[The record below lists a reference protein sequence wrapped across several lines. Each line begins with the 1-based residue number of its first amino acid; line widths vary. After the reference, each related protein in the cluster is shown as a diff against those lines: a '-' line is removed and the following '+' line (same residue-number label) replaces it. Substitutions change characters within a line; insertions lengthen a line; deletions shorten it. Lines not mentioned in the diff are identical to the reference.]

1 MRRVLAGLVI
11 GALLTFV
18 FSAFAVASAAPSRGV
33 VVLLDTSGS
42 MAQGRIAVARQA
54 IATYVG
60 SLPADVQVGLVA
72 FSTQPSLVMAPTA
85 DRGALIGALNQLQA
99 KGDTSLFDAVPV
111 GLSALQGISERRMV
125 IVSDGEDT
133 VSRSTVDAAVSAVA
147 AAGVPTDVI
156 GFQYSDDALRRI
168 AAAAGGRLLTASDAG
183 ALAAAF
189 AALAVPSSAPAPSP
203 SVVATPEP
211 APVPVAV
218 PAPTP
223 GQNWQAGVLIVGTF
237 LVVFFV
243 VMMLL
248 TPRRSAAGRKLERHL
263 EHYGAQEPVAAQEES
278 QAAQAALV
286 WTRRVMS
293 DVSAARLSDRLDL
306 AGMKTNAAEW
316 TLLRICACAGLAA
329 LLTLVTTW
337 WIGIPVGALSGWL
350 VTALVVKARISKR
363 RAAFA
368 DQLPDVLQ
376 LVASS
381 LRSGF
386 SLAQSIDAVVRDDNQ
401 PAAGEFSRALAAT
414 RIGAELEDALDRV
427 ALRMRSADL
436 TWVVMA
442 IRIQRQVG
450 GNLAEVLMN
459 TVTTMRDRSQ
469 TRRHVRALSA
479 EGRLSAYV
487 LVGLPI
493 GLAGFL
499 FWMRPEYMRPL
510 YTTLIG
516 IVMLAFAAVMVVLGS
531 LWMRKLVR
539 VEV

>member
-1 MRRVLAGLVI
+1 MKRVLAGFLV

-18 FSAFAVASAAPSRGV
+18 FTAFASAAPSRGV

-42 MAQGRIAVARQA
+42 MAPDRIVVARQA
-54 IATYVG
+54 IATYVSG
-60 SLPADVQVGLVA
+60 LPADVQVGLVT
-72 FSTQPSLVMAPTA
+72 FSSQPSLVLAPTA
-85 DRGALIGALNQLQA
+85 DRGAVGAALDRLQA

-133 VSRSTVDAAVSAVA
+133 VSKSTVDAAVSAVA

-156 GFQYSDDALRRI
+156 GFQYSDDALGRI
-168 AAAAGGRLLTASDAG
+168 AAAAGGRLLTASDAS

-189 AALAVPSSAPAPSP
+189 AALVVPSSVPPEPTA
-203 SVVATPEP
+203 VATPEP
-211 APVPVAV
+211 APAPVAV

-223 GQNWQAGVLIVGTF
+223 GLNWQTMTLIAGTF
-237 LVVFFV
+237 LVVFVV
-243 VMMLL
+243 VMTML
-248 TPRRSAAGRKLERHL
+248 TPRRSATGRKLERHL
-263 EHYGAQEPVAAQEES
+263 EHYGAQEAAAAPEEN
-278 QAAQAALV
+278 QAAQTAVV
-286 WTRRVMS
+286 WTRRIMS

-306 AGMKTNAAEW
+306 AGMKASPAEW
-316 TLLRICACAGLAA
+316 TLLRICTAAGLAA
-329 LLTLVTTW
+329 LLTVVTTG
-337 WIGIPVGALSGWL
+337 WIGVPVGALLGWL
-350 VTALVVKARISKR
+350 ATALVMKMRTSKR

-376 LVASS
+376 LIASS

-386 SLAQSIDAVVRDDNQ
+386 SLAQSIDAVVRDDTQ
-401 PAAGEFSRALAAT
+401 PTAGEFSRALAAT
-414 RIGAELEDALDRV
+414 RIGAELEDALDLV

-436 TWVVMA
+436 SWVVMA
-442 IRIQRQVG
+442 VRIQRQVG
-450 GNLAEVLMN
+450 GNLAEVLMT

-493 GLAGFL
+493 GLAAFL
-499 FWMRPEYMRPL
+499 FWIRPEYMRPL

>member
-1 MRRVLAGLVI
+1 MTRVVAGFLV
-11 GALLTFV
+11 GVLLTFA
-18 FSAFAVASAAPSRGV
+18 FSAFASAAPTRGV

-42 MAQGRIAVARQA
+42 MAPDRIVVARQA
-54 IATYVG
+54 ISTYVS
-60 SLPADVQVGLVA
+60 SLPDDVQVGLVA
-72 FSTQPSLVMAPTA
+72 FSSRPSLVLAPTA
-85 DRGALIGALNQLQA
+85 DRAAFSGALDSLQA

-133 VSRSTVDAAVSAVA
+133 VSRSTVDAAVAEVA
-147 AAGVPTDVI
+147 SAGVPTDVI
-156 GFQYSDDALRRI
+156 GFQYSDEALRRI
-168 AAAAGGRLLTASDAG
+168 SAAAGGRLLTASDAP

-189 AALAVPSSAPAPSP
+189 AALAVPASVAATP
-203 SVVATPEP
+203 SVAAPLPAV
-211 APVPVAV
+211 APVPAPGLNWAAV
-218 PAPTP
+218 
-223 GQNWQAGVLIVGTF
+223 VLIAGTF

-243 VMMLL
+243 VIMLL
-248 TPRRSAAGRKLERHL
+248 MPRRSTAGRKLEQHL
-263 EHYGAQEPVAAQEES
+263 EHYGAQEPVAQEES
-278 QAAQAALV
+278 QAAQTAV
-286 WTRRVMS
+286 DWTRRVMS
-293 DVSAARLSDRLDL
+293 EDGAARLADRLDL
-306 AGMKTNAAEW
+306 AGMKASPAEW
-316 TLLRICACAGLAA
+316 TLLRLCAGAGLAA
-329 LLTLVTTW
+329 LLTLPTTW
-337 WIGIPVGALSGWL
+337 WIGVPLGALLGWL
-350 VTALVVKARISKR
+350 LAALVVRARASKR

-386 SLAQSIDAVVRDDNQ
+386 SLAQSIDAVVRDDTQ
-401 PAAGEFSRALAAT
+401 PTAGEFSRALAAT

-427 ALRMRSADL
+427 AARMHSADL
-436 TWVVMA
+436 AWVVMA
-442 IRIQRQVG
+442 VRIQRQVG

-459 TVTTMRDRSQ
+459 TVSTMRDRSQ

-487 LVGLPI
+487 LVGLPVF
-493 GLAGFL
+493 LAGFL
-499 FWMRPEYMRPL
+499 FLFRAEYMRPL

-516 IVMLAFAAVMVVLGS
+516 IVMLSCAAVLVVLGS

>member
-1 MRRVLAGLVI
+1 MTRAVAGLLAGV
-11 GALLTFV
+11 LLTLV
-18 FSAFAVASAAPSRGV
+18 SGAFAVAAPSRGV
-33 VVLLDTSGS
+33 VVLLDSSGS
-42 MAQGRIAVARQA
+42 MAPDRIVVARQA
-54 IATYVG
+54 ISTYVS

-72 FSTQPSLVMAPTA
+72 FSSQPSLVLAPTA
-85 DRGALIGALNQLQA
+85 DRAAFSAALGGVQA

-111 GLSALQGISERRMV
+111 GLSALAGISERRMV

-133 VSRSTVDAAVSAVA
+133 VSRSTVDSAVSAVA
-147 AAGVPTDVI
+147 ASGVPTDVI
-156 GFQYSDDALRRI
+156 GFQYSDDALSRI
-168 AAAAGGRLLTASDAG
+168 AGAAGGRLLTASDAA

-189 AALAVPSSAPAPSP
+189 AALAVPSSVVTAAPS
-203 SVVATPEP
+203 VAAPLP
-211 APVPVAV
+211 AVVPVSA
-218 PAPTP
+218 P
-223 GQNWQAGVLIVGTF
+223 GQNWAAGVLIAGTF

-243 VMMLL
+243 VLMVL
-248 TPRRSAAGRKLERHL
+248 TPRRSAVGRRLERHL
-263 EHYGAQEPVAAQEES
+263 EHYGAQEPVVQEES
-278 QAAQAALV
+278 QAAQTAVV

-293 DVSAARLSDRLDL
+293 EGGAAKLADRLDL
-306 AGMKTNAAEW
+306 AGMKASPAEW
-316 TLLRICACAGLAA
+316 TLLRFCAGAGLAA
-329 LLTLVTTW
+329 LLTVLTTW
-337 WIGIPVGALSGWL
+337 WIGVPLGALLGWL
-350 VTALVVKARISKR
+350 AGALVVRSRASKR

-386 SLAQSIDAVVRDDNQ
+386 SLAQSIDAVVRDDTQ
-401 PAAGEFSRALAAT
+401 PTAGEFSRALAAT

-427 ALRMRSADL
+427 ATRMRSADL
-436 TWVVMA
+436 AWVVMA

-459 TVTTMRDRSQ
+459 TVATMRDRAQ

-493 GLAGFL
+493 FLAGFL
-499 FWMRPEYMRPL
+499 FWFRAEYMRPL

-516 IVMLAFAAVMVVLGS
+516 VVMLSCAAVLVVLGS

>member
-1 MRRVLAGLVI
+1 MRRVLAGLVV

-18 FSAFAVASAAPSRGV
+18 FSAFAHAAPSRGV
-33 VVLLDTSGS
+33 VVLIDTSGS
-42 MAQGRIAVARQA
+42 MAPDRIVVARQA

-72 FSTQPSLVMAPTA
+72 FSTQPSLVLAPTA
-85 DRGALIGALNQLQA
+85 DRGALTGALDRLQA

-133 VSRSTVDAAVSAVA
+133 VSKSTVDAAVSAVA

-156 GFQYSDDALRRI
+156 GFQYSDESLRRI
-168 AAAAGGRLLTASDAG
+168 ASAAGGQLLTASDAP

-189 AALAVPSSAPAPSP
+189 AALTVPSTTVAPPSAPPVTVEAPAP
-203 SVVATPEP
+203 VAV
-211 APVPVAV
+211 APPVA
-218 PAPTP
+218 TP
-223 GQNWQAGVLIVGTF
+223 GQNWQAGVLIAGTF
-237 LVVFFV
+237 LVLFFGV
-243 VMMLL
+243 VLL
-248 TPRRSAAGRKLERHL
+248 FAPRRAASGRKLAQHL
-263 EHYGAQEPVAAQEES
+263 DHYGPQREPVVQEES
-278 QAAQAALV
+278 QAAQTAVV
-286 WTRRVMS
+286 WTARVMT
-293 DVSAARLSDRLDL
+293 AGGTARTADRLDL
-306 AGMKTNAAEW
+306 AGMKATPAEW
-316 TLLRICACAGLAA
+316 TLLRICVSIALAA
-329 LLTLVTTW
+329 VLSLATTW
-337 WIGIPVGALSGWL
+337 WLGIPLGALCGWL
-350 VTALVVKARISKR
+350 LTALYMSMRASKR

-386 SLAQSIDAVVRDDNQ
+386 SLAQAVDAVVRDDTQ
-401 PAAGEFSRALAAT
+401 PTAGEFSRALAAT
-414 RIGAELEDALDRV
+414 RIGAELEDALERV
-427 ALRMRSADL
+427 AFRMRSADL
-436 TWVVMA
+436 AWVVMA
-442 IRIQRQVG
+442 VRIQRQVG

-459 TVTTMRDRSQ
+459 TVVTMRERAQ

-487 LVGLPI
+487 LIGLPVGL
-493 GLAGFL
+493 AVFL
-499 FWMRPEYMRPL
+499 FWFRTEYMRPL
-510 YTTLIG
+510 YTTVMGL
-516 IVMLAFAAVMVVLGS
+516 VMLVGAFVFLVLGS

>member
-1 MRRVLAGLVI
+1 MTRLLSGFLAGL
-11 GALLTFV
+11 LLTLV
-18 FSAFAVASAAPSRGV
+18 FSASAFAAPTRGV

-42 MAQGRIAVARQA
+42 MAPDRIVVARQA
-54 IATYVG
+54 IATYVAQ
-60 SLPADVQVGLVA
+60 LPADVQVGLVA
-72 FSTQPSLVMAPTA
+72 FSSQPSLVLAPTA
-85 DRGALIGALNQLQA
+85 DRSAFSGALDRLQA

-111 GLSALQGISERRMV
+111 GLSALQGIDERRMV

-133 VSRSTVDAAVSAVA
+133 VSRSTVDSAVSAVA
-147 AAGVPTDVI
+147 SAGVPTDVI
-156 GFQYSDDALRRI
+156 GFQYSDEALRRI
-168 AAAAGGRLLTASDAG
+168 AAAAGGRLLTASDAA

-189 AALAVPSSAPAPSP
+189 AALAVPSQAPPSA
-203 SVVATPEP
+203 VATPEP
-211 APVPVAV
+211 TPLPVVV
-218 PAPTP
+218 PAPSP
-223 GQNWQAGVLIVGTF
+223 GRNWAVGMLIAGTF
-237 LVVFFV
+237 LVVFLV
-243 VMMLL
+243 VIMLL
-248 TPRRSAAGRKLERHL
+248 APRRSAAGRRLERHL
-263 EHYGAQEPVAAQEES
+263 EHYGAQEPVGQEES
-278 QAAQAALV
+278 QAAQTAVV

-293 DVSAARLSDRLDL
+293 EDGAARLADRLDL
-306 AGMKTNAAEW
+306 AGMKAGPAEW
-316 TLLRICACAGLAA
+316 TVLRFCAGAGLAA
-329 LLTLVTTW
+329 LFTVLTTW
-337 WIGIPVGALSGWL
+337 WIGVPLGALLSWL
-350 VTALVVKARISKR
+350 LSALVVRARTSKR

-386 SLAQSIDAVVRDDNQ
+386 SLAQSIDAVVRDDTQ
-401 PAAGEFSRALAAT
+401 PTAGEFSRALAAT

-427 ALRMRSADL
+427 ASRMHSADL
-436 TWVVMA
+436 AWVVMA

-459 TVTTMRDRSQ
+459 TVATMRDRSQ
-469 TRRHVRALSA
+469 THRHVRALSA

-493 GLAGFL
+493 FLAGFL
-499 FWMRPEYMRPL
+499 FWFRAEYMRPL

-516 IVMLAFAAVMVVLGS
+516 VVMLSCAAVLVVLGS

>member
-1 MRRVLAGLVI
+1 MRRVLAGLLI
-11 GALLTFV
+11 GAVLTFV
-18 FSAFAVASAAPSRGV
+18 FSAFAVAAPSRGV
-33 VVLLDTSGS
+33 VVLVDTSGS
-42 MAQGRIAVARQA
+42 MAPDRIVVARQA

-72 FSTQPSLVMAPTA
+72 FSSQPSLVLAPTA
-85 DRGALIGALNQLQA
+85 DRGAVAGALDRLQA

-133 VSRSTVDAAVSAVA
+133 VSKSTVDAAVSAVA

-168 AAAAGGRLLTASDAG
+168 AGAAGGRLLTASDTP

-189 AALAVPSSAPAPSP
+189 AALAVPSPVPSP
-203 SVVATPEP
+203 TAAEPVATPD
-211 APVPVAV
+211 PVPVAI

-223 GQNWQAGVLIVGTF
+223 GQNWQTGALIIGTF
-237 LVVFFV
+237 LVVFV
-243 VMMLL
+243 LVILVL
-248 TPRRSAAGRKLERHL
+248 APRRSAAGRKLERHL
-263 EHYGAQEPVAAQEES
+263 EHYGAQEPVAQEES
-278 QAAQAALV
+278 QAAQVAVV

-293 DVSAARLSDRLDL
+293 DVSAARLADRLDL
-306 AGMKTNAAEW
+306 AGVKASPAEW
-316 TLLRICACAGLAA
+316 TLLRVCASAGLAA
-329 LLTLVTTW
+329 LLTLLTTW
-337 WIGIPVGALSGWL
+337 WIGVPLGVVAGWL
-350 VTALVVKARISKR
+350 VTALALKVRTSKR

-376 LVASS
+376 LIASS

-386 SLAQSIDAVVRDDNQ
+386 SLAQSIDAVVRDDTQ

-427 ALRMRSADL
+427 ALRMRCPDL
-436 TWVVMA
+436 AWVVMA
-442 IRIQRQVG
+442 VRIQRQVG

-459 TVTTMRDRSQ
+459 TVATMRDRSQ

-493 GLAGFL
+493 VLAAFL
-499 FWMRPEYMRPL
+499 FWTRPEYMRPL
-510 YTTLIG
+510 YTTLVG
-516 IVMLAFAAVMVVLGS
+516 IVMLAGAAVLVVIGS

>member
-1 MRRVLAGLVI
+1 MRRVLAGFLI
-11 GALLTFV
+11 GAVLTFV
-18 FSAFAVASAAPSRGV
+18 FSAFAVAAPSRGV

-42 MAQGRIAVARQA
+42 MAPDRIVVARQA
-54 IATYVG
+54 IATYVS

-72 FSTQPSLVMAPTA
+72 FSSQPSLVLAPTT
-85 DRGALIGALNQLQA
+85 DRNAVAGALNQLQA

-111 GLSALQGISERRMV
+111 GLSALQGITERRMV

-133 VSRSTVDAAVSAVA
+133 VSKSTVDAAVTAVA

-156 GFQYSDDALRRI
+156 GFQYSDQALSRI

-189 AALAVPSSAPAPSP
+189 AALTVPSTVPPPPTA
-203 SVVATPEP
+203 VATPEP
-211 APVPVAV
+211 APAPAPIAV

-223 GQNWQAGVLIVGTF
+223 GQNWLAGALIVGTF
-237 LVVFFV
+237 LVVFFFV
-243 VMMLL
+243 VMLL
-248 TPRRSAAGRKLERHL
+248 TPRRSTTGRKLERHL
-263 EHYGAQEPVAAQEES
+263 EHYGAQEPVAQEES
-278 QAAQAALV
+278 QAAQTAVV

-293 DVSAARLSDRLDL
+293 DVTAERLADRLDL
-306 AGMKTNAAEW
+306 AGIKASAAEW
-316 TLLRICACAGLAA
+316 TLLRICASVGLAA
-329 LLTLVTTW
+329 LFTLVTTW
-337 WIGIPVGALSGWL
+337 WIGIPLGVLGGWL
-350 VTALVVKARISKR
+350 LTALAVRVRTSKR

-376 LVASS
+376 LIASS

-386 SLAQSIDAVVRDDNQ
+386 SLAQSIDAVVREDTQ
-401 PAAGEFSRALAAT
+401 PTAGEFSRALAAT

-436 TWVVMA
+436 SWVVMA
-442 IRIQRQVG
+442 VRIQRQVG

-459 TVTTMRDRSQ
+459 TVATMRDRSQ

-493 GLAGFL
+493 FLAGFL
-499 FWMRPEYMRPL
+499 FWFRAEYMRLL
-510 YTTLIG
+510 YTTLVG
-516 IVMLAFAAVMVVLGS
+516 IVMLACAAVLVVLGS

>member
-1 MRRVLAGLVI
+1 MIRAVAGLLAGV
-11 GALLTFV
+11 LLTFV
-18 FSAFAVASAAPSRGV
+18 FGSFAAAAPTRGV

-42 MAQGRIAVARQA
+42 MAPDRIVVARQA
-54 IATYVG
+54 ISTYVS

-72 FSTQPSLVMAPTA
+72 FSSQPSLVLAPTA
-85 DRGALIGALNQLQA
+85 DRAAFSAALGGVRA

-133 VSRSTVDAAVSAVA
+133 VSRSTVDDAVGAVTG
-147 AAGVPTDVI
+147 AGVPTDVI

-168 AAAAGGRLLTASDAG
+168 AGAAGGRLLTASDAA

-189 AALAVPSSAPAPSP
+189 AALAVPTTAAVAPS
-203 SVVATPEP
+203 VATP
-211 APVPVAV
+211 APLPTVVPVAS
-218 PAPTP
+218 P
-223 GQNWQAGVLIVGTF
+223 GQNWMAGALIVGTF

-243 VMMLL
+243 VLVVL
-248 TPRRSAAGRKLERHL
+248 TPRRSATGRRLERHL
-263 EHYGAQEPVAAQEES
+263 EHYGAQEPVAQEES
-278 QAAQAALV
+278 QAAQTAVV

-293 DVSAARLSDRLDL
+293 EDGAAKLADRLDL
-306 AGMKTNAAEW
+306 AGMKASPAEW
-316 TLLRICACAGLAA
+316 TLLRFCAGAGLAA
-329 LLTLVTTW
+329 LLTVLTTW
-337 WIGIPVGALSGWL
+337 WIGVPVGALLGWL
-350 VTALVVKARISKR
+350 VGALVVRSRASKR

-386 SLAQSIDAVVRDDNQ
+386 SLAQSIDAVVRDDTQ
-401 PAAGEFSRALAAT
+401 PTAGEFSRALAAT

-427 ALRMRSADL
+427 ATRMHNADL

-459 TVTTMRDRSQ
+459 TVATMRDRSQ

-493 GLAGFL
+493 FLAGFL
-499 FWMRPEYMRPL
+499 FWFRAEYMRPL

-516 IVMLAFAAVMVVLGS
+516 VVMLSCAAVLVGLGS

>member
-1 MRRVLAGLVI
+1 MRRVLAGLLI
-11 GALLTFV
+11 GAALTFV

-42 MAQGRIAVARQA
+42 MAPDRIVVARQA

-72 FSTQPSLVMAPTA
+72 FSSQASLVLAPTA
-85 DRGALIGALNQLQA
+85 DRGALTGALDRLQA

-111 GLSALQGISERRMV
+111 GLSALQGFSERRMV

-147 AAGVPTDVI
+147 SAGVPTDVI
-156 GFQYSDDALRRI
+156 GFQYSDEALRRI
-168 AAAAGGRLLTASDAG
+168 ASAAGGRLLTASDAA

-189 AALAVPSSAPAPSP
+189 AALAVPSSVAPAPAP
-203 SVVATPEP
+203 VSVAAP
-211 APVPVAV
+211 APVVVAPPVV
-218 PAPTP
+218 TP
-223 GQNWQAGVLIVGTF
+223 GQNWLAGVLIAGTF
-237 LVVFFV
+237 LVVFLIVFMV
-243 VMMLL
+243 L
-248 TPRRSAAGRKLERHL
+248 TPRRSVAGRRL
-263 EHYGAQEPVAAQEES
+263 EHHLDQYTKQEPVVQEES
-278 QAAQAALV
+278 QAAQTAVV
-286 WTRRVMS
+286 WTARVMS
-293 DVSAARLSDRLDL
+293 ADGTARTADRLDL
-306 AGMKTNAAEW
+306 AGMKASAAEW
-316 TLLRICACAGLAA
+316 TLLRVCGSAVLAA
-329 LLTLVTTW
+329 VLSLVTTW
-337 WIGIPVGALSGWL
+337 WIGIPLGALCGWL
-350 VTALVVKARISKR
+350 LTALYVRMRISKR

-386 SLAQSIDAVVRDDNQ
+386 SLAQSIDAVVRDDTQ
-401 PAAGEFSRALAAT
+401 PTAGEFSRALAAT
-414 RIGAELEDALDRV
+414 RIGAELEDALERV
-427 ALRMRSADL
+427 AFRMNSADL
-436 TWVVMA
+436 AWVVMA
-442 IRIQRQVG
+442 VRIQRQVG

-459 TVTTMRDRSQ
+459 TVATMRERAQ

-487 LVGLPI
+487 LVGLPVA
-493 GLAGFL
+493 LALFL
-499 FWMRPEYMRPL
+499 FLFRPEYMRPL
-510 YTTLIG
+510 YTTLMG
-516 IVMLAFAAVMVVLGS
+516 LVMLGGAFVLLVLGS

>member
-1 MRRVLAGLVI
+1 MIRAGVLVGL
-11 GALLTFV
+11 LLTFL
-18 FSAFAVASAAPSRGV
+18 FGSFASAAPSRGV

-42 MAQGRIAVARQA
+42 MAPDRIVVARQA
-54 IATYVG
+54 ISTYVS

-72 FSTQPSLVMAPTA
+72 FSSQPSLVLAPTA
-85 DRGALIGALNQLQA
+85 DRAAFAGALNSVQA

-111 GLSALQGISERRMV
+111 GLAALQGISERRMV

-133 VSRSTVDAAVSAVA
+133 VSRSTVDGAVGAVA
-147 AAGVPTDVI
+147 SAGVPTDVI
-156 GFQYSDDALRRI
+156 GFQYSDESLRRI
-168 AAAAGGRLLTASDAG
+168 ASAAGGRLLTASDAA

-189 AALAVPSSAPAPSP
+189 AALAVPSTTAAAVTPTTVAPAPL
-203 SVVATPEP
+203 P
-211 APVPVAV
+211 AVV

-223 GQNWQAGVLIVGTF
+223 GQNWLAGVLIAGTF

-243 VMMLL
+243 ALLLL
-248 TPRRSAAGRKLERHL
+248 TPRRSTAGRRLERHL
-263 EHYGAQEPVAAQEES
+263 EHYGAQEPVVQEES
-278 QAAQAALV
+278 QAAQTAVGWAGRLLSDAA
-286 WTRRVMS
+286 
-293 DVSAARLSDRLDL
+293 AARLADRLDL
-306 AGMKTNAAEW
+306 AGMKASPAEW
-316 TLLRICACAGLAA
+316 ALLRICAGAGLAA
-329 LLTLVTTW
+329 VLTLLTTW
-337 WIGIPVGALSGWL
+337 WIGVPAGALLGWL
-350 VTALVVKARISKR
+350 LAALVVRVRTAKR

-386 SLAQSIDAVVRDDNQ
+386 SLAQSIDAVVRDDTQ
-401 PAAGEFSRALAAT
+401 PTAGEFSRALAAT

-427 ALRMRSADL
+427 AARMHSADL
-436 TWVVMA
+436 AWVVMA

-459 TVTTMRDRSQ
+459 TVATMRDRSQ

-493 GLAGFL
+493 FLAAFL
-499 FWMRPEYMRPL
+499 FWFRAEYMRPL

-516 IVMLAFAAVMVVLGS
+516 VVMLSFAGVLVVLGS

>member
-1 MRRVLAGLVI
+1 MKRVLAGLVL

-18 FSAFAVASAAPSRGV
+18 FNAFAVAAAPSRGV

-42 MAQGRIAVARQA
+42 MAPDRIVVARQA

-72 FSTQPSLVMAPTA
+72 FSSQPSLVLAPTA
-85 DRGALIGALNQLQA
+85 DRGAVAGALDRLQA

-147 AAGVPTDVI
+147 SAGVPTDVI

-168 AAAAGGRLLTASDAG
+168 ASAAGGRLLTASDAA

-189 AALAVPSSAPAPSP
+189 AALAVPSSVVTPAPAPV
-203 SVVATPEP
+203 SVAAP
-211 APVPVAV
+211 APVAVAPPVE
-218 PAPTP
+218 TP
-223 GQNWQAGVLIVGTF
+223 GQNWLAGVLIAGTF
-237 LVVFFV
+237 LVVFLIVFLV
-243 VMMLL
+243 L
-248 TPRRSAAGRKLERHL
+248 TPRRTAAGRKLAQHL
-263 EHYGAQEPVAAQEES
+263 DHYGRHEPVVQEES
-278 QAAQAALV
+278 QAAQTAVV
-286 WTRRVMS
+286 WTARVMTA
-293 DVSAARLSDRLDL
+293 DGTARTADRLDL
-306 AGMKTNAAEW
+306 AGMKASPAEW
-316 TLLRICACAGLAA
+316 TLLRVCVSVALAA
-329 LLTLVTTW
+329 LLTLLTTW
-337 WIGIPVGALSGWL
+337 WIGVPVGVLCGWL
-350 VTALVVKARISKR
+350 LTALYMRMRTSKR

-386 SLAQSIDAVVRDDNQ
+386 SLAQSVDAVVRDDTQ
-401 PAAGEFSRALAAT
+401 PTAGEFSRALAAT
-414 RIGAELEDALDRV
+414 RIGAELEDALERV
-427 ALRMRSADL
+427 AFRMRSADL
-436 TWVVMA
+436 AWVVMA
-442 IRIQRQVG
+442 VRIQRQVG

-459 TVTTMRDRSQ
+459 TVGTMRDRAQ

-479 EGRLSAYV
+479 EGRLSAYI
-487 LVGLPI
+487 LVGLPVF
-493 GLAGFL
+493 LAGFL
-499 FWMRPEYMRPL
+499 FWFRPEYMRPL
-510 YTTLIG
+510 YTTLVG
-516 IVMLAFAAVMVVLGS
+516 LVMLAVGFVLLVLGS

>member
-1 MRRVLAGLVI
+1 MRLLAGFLV
-11 GALLTFV
+11 GVVLSLL
-18 FSAFAVASAAPSRGV
+18 FSAFAVAAPSRGV

-42 MAQGRIAVARQA
+42 MAPDRIVVARQA
-54 IATYVG
+54 IATYVS

-72 FSTQPSLVMAPTA
+72 FSSQPSLVLPPTA
-85 DRGALIGALNQLQA
+85 DRSVFAEALNRLQA

-125 IVSDGEDT
+125 VVSDGEDT
-133 VSRSTVDAAVSAVA
+133 VSKSTVDAAVGAVA

-189 AALAVPSSAPAPSP
+189 AALAVPSAVP
-203 SVVATPEP
+203 P
-211 APVPVAV
+211 APVVSAAPAPVAV
-218 PAPTP
+218 PAPVA
-223 GQNWQAGVLIVGTF
+223 GQNWQAGALIAGTF

-243 VMMLL
+243 AVMVL
-248 TPRRSAAGRKLERHL
+248 TPRRTSVGKKLERHL
-263 EHYGAQEPVAAQEES
+263 ELYGAQEPVEQEES
-278 QAAQAALV
+278 QAAQTAVV

-293 DVSAARLSDRLDL
+293 DVGAARLADRLDL
-306 AGMKTNAAEW
+306 AGMKASAAEW
-316 TLLRICACAGLAA
+316 TLLRICACAALAA
-329 LLTLVTTW
+329 LLTVATTW
-337 WIGIPVGALSGWL
+337 WFGLPVGALGGWL
-350 VTALVVKARISKR
+350 VTALVVRARTAKR
-363 RAAFA
+363 CAAFA

-386 SLAQSIDAVVRDDNQ
+386 SLAQSIDAVVRDDTQ
-401 PAAGEFSRALAAT
+401 PTAGEFSRALAAT

-450 GNLAEVLMN
+450 GNLAEVLMT

-487 LVGLPI
+487 LVGLPVF
-493 GLAGFL
+493 LAVFL
-499 FWMRPEYMRPL
+499 FWFRADYMRPL

-516 IVMLAFAAVMVVLGS
+516 IVMLAFAGVMVVLGS

>member
-1 MRRVLAGLVI
+1 MKRVLAGFLV

-18 FSAFAVASAAPSRGV
+18 FTAFASAAPSRGV

-42 MAQGRIAVARQA
+42 MAPDRIVVARQA
-54 IATYVG
+54 IATYVSG
-60 SLPADVQVGLVA
+60 LPEDVQVGLVA
-72 FSTQPSLVMAPTA
+72 FSSQPSLVLAPTA
-85 DRGALIGALNQLQA
+85 DRAAVAGALGRLQA

-133 VSRSTVDAAVSAVA
+133 VSKSTVDAAVSAVA

-156 GFQYSDDALRRI
+156 GFQYSDDALGRI
-168 AAAAGGRLLTASDAG
+168 AAAAGGRLLTASDAA

-189 AALAVPSSAPAPSP
+189 AALVVPSSVPPEPTA
-203 SVVATPEP
+203 VATPEP
-211 APVPVAV
+211 VPAPVAV

-223 GQNWQAGVLIVGTF
+223 GLNWQTMVLIAGTF

-243 VMMLL
+243 VMMML
-248 TPRRSAAGRKLERHL
+248 TPRRSATGRKLERHL
-263 EHYGAQEPVAAQEES
+263 EHYGAQAAVAQEES
-278 QAAQAALV
+278 QAAQTAVV
-286 WTRRVMS
+286 WTRRIMS

-306 AGMKTNAAEW
+306 AGMKASPAEW
-316 TLLRICACAGLAA
+316 TLLRICTAAGLAA
-329 LLTLVTTW
+329 LLTVVTTW
-337 WIGIPVGALSGWL
+337 WIGVPVGALLGWL
-350 VTALVVKARISKR
+350 VTALVMKVRTSKR

-386 SLAQSIDAVVRDDNQ
+386 SLAQSVDAVVRDDTQ
-401 PAAGEFSRALAAT
+401 PTAGEFSRALAAT
-414 RIGAELEDALDRV
+414 RIGADLEDALDRV

-436 TWVVMA
+436 SWVVMA
-442 IRIQRQVG
+442 VRIQRQVG
-450 GNLAEVLMN
+450 GNLAEVLMT

-493 GLAGFL
+493 GLAAFL
-499 FWMRPEYMRPL
+499 FWIRPEYMRPL

>member
-1 MRRVLAGLVI
+1 MKRVLAGFLI
-11 GALLTFV
+11 GAVLTFV
-18 FSAFAVASAAPSRGV
+18 FSAFAVAAPSRGV

-42 MAQGRIAVARQA
+42 MAPDRIVVARQA
-54 IATYVG
+54 IATYVS

-72 FSTQPSLVMAPTA
+72 FASQPSLVLAPTT
-85 DRGALIGALNQLQA
+85 DRNAVAGALNQLQA

-111 GLSALQGISERRMV
+111 GLSALQGIAERRMV

-133 VSRSTVDAAVSAVA
+133 VSKSTVDAAVSAVA
-147 AAGVPTDVI
+147 NAGVPTDVI
-156 GFQYSDDALRRI
+156 GFQYSDQALSRI
-168 AAAAGGRLLTASDAG
+168 AAAAGGRLLTASDAA

-189 AALAVPSSAPAPSP
+189 AALAVPSSVTPPTA
-203 SVVATPEP
+203 VATPEP
-211 APVPVAV
+211 APAPAPVAV

-223 GQNWQAGVLIVGTF
+223 GQNWQAGVLIAGTF

-248 TPRRSAAGRKLERHL
+248 TPRRSAVGRRLERHL
-263 EHYGAQEPVAAQEES
+263 EHYGAQEPVVQEES
-278 QAAQAALV
+278 QAAQTAVV

-293 DVSAARLSDRLDL
+293 DVTAERLADRLDL
-306 AGMKTNAAEW
+306 AGIKASPAEW
-316 TLLRICACAGLAA
+316 TLLRFCASAGLAA

-337 WIGIPVGALSGWL
+337 WIGVPLGVLIGWL
-350 VTALVVKARISKR
+350 ATALVVRMRTSKR

-376 LVASS
+376 LIASS

-386 SLAQSIDAVVRDDNQ
+386 SLAQSIDAVVRDDTQ
-401 PAAGEFSRALAAT
+401 PTAGEFSRALAAT

-442 IRIQRQVG
+442 VRIQRQVG

-493 GLAGFL
+493 FLAGFL
-499 FWMRPEYMRPL
+499 FWFRADYMRPL
-510 YTTLIG
+510 YTTLVG
-516 IVMLAFAAVMVVLGS
+516 IVMLAFAAVFVVLGS

>member
-1 MRRVLAGLVI
+1 MTRVVAGFVA
-11 GALLTFV
+11 GVLLTFV
-18 FSAFAVASAAPSRGV
+18 FGAFASAAPTRGV

-42 MAQGRIAVARQA
+42 MAPDRIVVARQA
-54 IATYVG
+54 ISTYVS

-72 FSTQPSLVMAPTA
+72 FASRPSLVLAPTA
-85 DRGALIGALNQLQA
+85 DRAAFSGALNSLQA

-111 GLSALQGISERRMV
+111 GLSALRGISERRMV

-147 AAGVPTDVI
+147 SAGVPADVI
-156 GFQYSDDALRRI
+156 GFQYSDEALRRI
-168 AAAAGGRLLTASDAG
+168 SAAAGGRLLTASDAP

-189 AALAVPSSAPAPSP
+189 AALTVPAPVTAAPSVAAPAPLP
-203 SVVATPEP
+203 AV
-211 APVPVAV
+211 APVPA
-218 PAPTP
+218 P
-223 GQNWQAGVLIVGTF
+223 GQNWVAWVLVVGTF
-237 LVVFFV
+237 LVVFLV
-243 VMMLL
+243 VIMFLV
-248 TPRRSAAGRKLERHL
+248 PRRSAAGRRLEQHL
-263 EHYGAQEPVAAQEES
+263 GHYGAQEPVAQEES
-278 QAAQAALV
+278 QAAQTAVV

-293 DVSAARLSDRLDL
+293 DDGAARLADRLDL
-306 AGMKTNAAEW
+306 AGMKASPAEW
-316 TLLRICACAGLAA
+316 TLLRLCAGAGLAA
-329 LLTLVTTW
+329 LLTLLTTW
-337 WIGIPVGALSGWL
+337 WIGVPLGLVLGWL
-350 VTALVVKARISKR
+350 LAALVVRARASKR

-386 SLAQSIDAVVRDDNQ
+386 SLAQSIDAVVRDDTQ
-401 PAAGEFSRALAAT
+401 PTAGEFSRALAAT

-427 ALRMRSADL
+427 AARMRSADL

-459 TVTTMRDRSQ
+459 TVSTMRDRSQ
-469 TRRHVRALSA
+469 TFRHVRALSA

-493 GLAGFL
+493 FLAGFL
-499 FWMRPEYMRPL
+499 FWFRAEYMRPL

-516 IVMLAFAAVMVVLGS
+516 VVMLSCAAVLVVLGS

>member
-1 MRRVLAGLVI
+1 MRRVLAGFLI
-11 GALLTFV
+11 GAVLTFV
-18 FSAFAVASAAPSRGV
+18 FSAFAVAAPSRGV

-42 MAQGRIAVARQA
+42 MAPDRIVVARQA
-54 IATYVG
+54 IVTYVS

-72 FSTQPSLVMAPTA
+72 FSSQPSLVLAPTT
-85 DRGALIGALNQLQA
+85 DRNAVAGALNQLQA

-111 GLSALQGISERRMV
+111 GLSALQGITERRMV

-133 VSRSTVDAAVSAVA
+133 VSKSTVDAAVTAVA

-156 GFQYSDDALRRI
+156 GFQYSDQALSRI

-189 AALAVPSSAPAPSP
+189 AALTVPSTVPPPPTA
-203 SVVATPEP
+203 VATPEP
-211 APVPVAV
+211 APAPAPIAV
-218 PAPTP
+218 PTPTP
-223 GQNWQAGVLIVGTF
+223 GQNWLAGALIVGTF
-237 LVVFFV
+237 LVVFFFV
-243 VMMLL
+243 VMLL
-248 TPRRSAAGRKLERHL
+248 TPRRSTTGRKLERHL
-263 EHYGAQEPVAAQEES
+263 EHYGAQEPVAQEES
-278 QAAQAALV
+278 QAAQTAVV

-293 DVSAARLSDRLDL
+293 DVTAERLADRLDL
-306 AGMKTNAAEW
+306 AGIKASAAEW
-316 TLLRICACAGLAA
+316 TLLRICASVGLAA
-329 LLTLVTTW
+329 LFTLVTTW
-337 WIGIPVGALSGWL
+337 WIGIPLGVLGGWL
-350 VTALVVKARISKR
+350 LTALAVRVRTSKR

-376 LVASS
+376 LIASS

-386 SLAQSIDAVVRDDNQ
+386 SLAQSIDAVVREDTQ
-401 PAAGEFSRALAAT
+401 PTAGEFSRALAAT

-436 TWVVMA
+436 SWVVMA
-442 IRIQRQVG
+442 VRIQRQVG

-459 TVTTMRDRSQ
+459 TVATMRDRSQ

-493 GLAGFL
+493 FLAGFL
-499 FWMRPEYMRPL
+499 FWFRAEYMRLL
-510 YTTLIG
+510 YTTLVG
-516 IVMLAFAAVMVVLGS
+516 IVMLACAAVLVVLGS

>member
-1 MRRVLAGLVI
+1 MRRVLAGFLI
-11 GALLTFV
+11 GAVLTFV
-18 FSAFAVASAAPSRGV
+18 FSAFAVAAPSRGV

-42 MAQGRIAVARQA
+42 MAPDRIVVARQA
-54 IATYVG
+54 IVTYVS

-72 FSTQPSLVMAPTA
+72 FSSQPSLVLAPTT
-85 DRGALIGALNQLQA
+85 DRNAVAGALNQLQA

-111 GLSALQGISERRMV
+111 GLSALQGITERRMV

-133 VSRSTVDAAVSAVA
+133 VSKSTVDAAVTAVA

-156 GFQYSDDALRRI
+156 GFQYSDQALSRI

-189 AALAVPSSAPAPSP
+189 AALTVPSTVPPPPTA
-203 SVVATPEP
+203 VATPEP
-211 APVPVAV
+211 APAPAPVAV

-223 GQNWQAGVLIVGTF
+223 GQNWLAGTLIVGTF
-237 LVVFFV
+237 LVVFFFV
-243 VMMLL
+243 VMLL
-248 TPRRSAAGRKLERHL
+248 TPRRSTTGRKLERHL
-263 EHYGAQEPVAAQEES
+263 EHYGAQEPVAQEES
-278 QAAQAALV
+278 QAAQTAVV

-293 DVSAARLSDRLDL
+293 DVTAERLADRLDL
-306 AGMKTNAAEW
+306 AGIKASAAEW
-316 TLLRICACAGLAA
+316 TLLRICASVGLAA
-329 LLTLVTTW
+329 LFTLVTTW
-337 WIGIPVGALSGWL
+337 WIGIPLGVLGGWL
-350 VTALVVKARISKR
+350 LTALAVRVRTSKR

-376 LVASS
+376 LIASS

-386 SLAQSIDAVVRDDNQ
+386 SLAQSIDAVVREDTQ
-401 PAAGEFSRALAAT
+401 PTASEFSRALAAT

-436 TWVVMA
+436 SWVVMA
-442 IRIQRQVG
+442 VRIQRQVG

-459 TVTTMRDRSQ
+459 TVATMRDRSQ

-493 GLAGFL
+493 FLAGFL
-499 FWMRPEYMRPL
+499 FWFRAEYMRLL
-510 YTTLIG
+510 YTTLVG
-516 IVMLAFAAVMVVLGS
+516 IVMLACAAVLVVLGS

>member
-1 MRRVLAGLVI
+1 MRRVLAGFLI
-11 GALLTFV
+11 GAVLTFV
-18 FSAFAVASAAPSRGV
+18 FSAFAVAAPSRGV

-42 MAQGRIAVARQA
+42 MAPDRIVVARQA
-54 IATYVG
+54 IITYVS

-72 FSTQPSLVMAPTA
+72 FSSQPSLVLAPTT
-85 DRGALIGALNQLQA
+85 DRNAVAGALNQLQA

-111 GLSALQGISERRMV
+111 GLSALQGITERRMV

-133 VSRSTVDAAVSAVA
+133 VSKSTVDAAVTAVA

-156 GFQYSDDALRRI
+156 GFQYSDQALSRI

-189 AALAVPSSAPAPSP
+189 AALAVPSTVPPSP
-203 SVVATPEP
+203 TAAATPEP
-211 APVPVAV
+211 APAPVAV

-223 GQNWQAGVLIVGTF
+223 GQNWLAGALIVGTF
-237 LVVFFV
+237 LVVFFFV
-243 VMMLL
+243 IMLL
-248 TPRRSAAGRKLERHL
+248 TPRRSTTGRRLERHL
-263 EHYGAQEPVAAQEES
+263 EHYGAQEPVVQEES
-278 QAAQAALV
+278 QAAQTAVV

-293 DVSAARLSDRLDL
+293 DVTAERLADRLDL
-306 AGMKTNAAEW
+306 AGIKASPAEW
-316 TLLRICACAGLAA
+316 TLLRFCASAGLAA
-329 LLTLVTTW
+329 LFTLVTTW
-337 WIGIPVGALSGWL
+337 WIGIPLGTLGGWL
-350 VTALVVKARISKR
+350 LTALAVRMRTSKR

-376 LVASS
+376 LIASS

-386 SLAQSIDAVVRDDNQ
+386 SLAQSIDAVVREDTQ
-401 PAAGEFSRALAAT
+401 PTAGEFSRALAAT

-436 TWVVMA
+436 SWVMMA
-442 IRIQRQVG
+442 VRIQRQVG

-459 TVTTMRDRSQ
+459 TVATMRDRSQ

-493 GLAGFL
+493 FLAGFL
-499 FWMRPEYMRPL
+499 FWFRPEYMRLL
-510 YTTLIG
+510 YTTLVG
-516 IVMLAFAAVMVVLGS
+516 IVMLACAVVLVVLGS

>member
-1 MRRVLAGLVI
+1 MTRVLIGFLV
-11 GALLTFV
+11 GALLTLL
-18 FSAFAVASAAPSRGV
+18 SCVAALAAPSRGV

-42 MAQGRIAVARQA
+42 MAPDRIVVARQA

-72 FSTQPSLVMAPTA
+72 FSSTPSLVLAPTA
-85 DRGALIGALNQLQA
+85 DRGALVGALDRLQA

-147 AAGVPTDVI
+147 SAGVPTDVI

-168 AAAAGGRLLTASDAG
+168 AAAAGGRLLTASDAA

-189 AALAVPSSAPAPSP
+189 AALAVPSSVPPSPVATSAAPAP
-203 SVVATPEP
+203 A
-211 APVPVAV
+211 PVAV
-218 PAPTP
+218 PVVAAPGP
-223 GQNWQAGVLIVGTF
+223 NWQTWALVAGTF
-237 LVVFFV
+237 L
-243 VMMLL
+243 LL
-248 TPRRSAAGRKLERHL
+248 FLIVYLVLSPRRSAARRRLEQHL
-263 EHYGAQEPVAAQEES
+263 DHYGPREPVVQEES
-278 QAAQAALV
+278 QAAQTAVA
-286 WTRRVMS
+286 WTAQVLSPER
-293 DVSAARLSDRLDL
+293 AARIADRLDL
-306 AGMKTNAAEW
+306 AGLKAGPAEW
-316 TLLRICACAGLAA
+316 TLLRLCGSAVLAA
-329 LLTLVTTW
+329 VLSLLTTW
-337 WIGIPVGALSGWL
+337 WIGVPVGLLVGWA
-350 VTALVVKARISKR
+350 VTWVYLRVKTSKR

-376 LVASS
+376 LIASS

-386 SLAQSIDAVVRDDNQ
+386 SLAQSVDAVVRDDTQ
-401 PAAGEFSRALAAT
+401 PTAGEFSRALAAT

-427 ALRMRSADL
+427 AFRMQSADL
-436 TWVVMA
+436 AWVVMA
-442 IRIQRQVG
+442 VRIQRQVG

-459 TVTTMRDRSQ
+459 TVVTMRERAQ

-487 LVGLPI
+487 LVCLPI
-493 GLAGFL
+493 ALAGFL
-499 FWMRPEYMRPL
+499 FWLRADYMRPL
-510 YTTLIG
+510 YTTLLG
-516 IVMLAFAAVMVVLGS
+516 IVMLAAAFVLLVIGS
-531 LWMRKLVR
+531 FWMRKLVR

>member
-1 MRRVLAGLVI
+1 MKRVLAGFLI
-11 GALLTFV
+11 GAVLTFV
-18 FSAFAVASAAPSRGV
+18 FSAFAVAAPSRGV

-42 MAQGRIAVARQA
+42 MAPDRIVVARQA
-54 IATYVG
+54 IATYVS

-72 FSTQPSLVMAPTA
+72 FSSQPSLVLAPTA
-85 DRGALIGALNQLQA
+85 DRNAVTGALNQLQA

-111 GLSALQGISERRMV
+111 GLSALQGITERRMV

-133 VSRSTVDAAVSAVA
+133 VSKSTVDAAVTAVA

-156 GFQYSDDALRRI
+156 GFQYSDQALGRI
-168 AAAAGGRLLTASDAG
+168 AAAAGGRLLTASDAA

-189 AALAVPSSAPAPSP
+189 AALAVPSSVPPPPTAVATPAPAP
-203 SVVATPEP
+203 A
-211 APVPVAV
+211 PVAV

-223 GQNWQAGVLIVGTF
+223 GQNWQAGVLIAGTF
-237 LVVFFV
+237 VVVFFV
-243 VMMLL
+243 VMMVL
-248 TPRRSAAGRKLERHL
+248 TPRRSATGRKLERHL
-263 EHYGAQEPVAAQEES
+263 EHYGTQEPEVPEES
-278 QAAQAALV
+278 QAAQTAVV

-293 DVSAARLSDRLDL
+293 DVTAERLADRLDL
-306 AGMKTNAAEW
+306 AGIRASAAEW
-316 TLLRICACAGLAA
+316 TLLRFCASAVLAA

-337 WIGIPVGALSGWL
+337 WIGVPLGVLTGWL
-350 VTALVVKARISKR
+350 ATALVVRARTSKR

-376 LVASS
+376 LIASS

-386 SLAQSIDAVVRDDNQ
+386 SLAQSVDAVVRDDTQ
-401 PAAGEFSRALAAT
+401 PIAGEFSRALAAT

-442 IRIQRQVG
+442 VRIQRQVG

-493 GLAGFL
+493 FLAGFL
-499 FWMRPEYMRPL
+499 FWFRADYMRPL

-516 IVMLAFAAVMVVLGS
+516 IVMLAFAAVFVVLGS

>member
-1 MRRVLAGLVI
+1 MTKALAGLLI

-18 FSAFAVASAAPSRGV
+18 FSTFAVAAPSRGV

-42 MAQGRIAVARQA
+42 MAPDRIVVARQA

-72 FSTQPSLVMAPTA
+72 FSSQPSLVVAPTV
-85 DRGALIGALNQLQA
+85 DRGALTGALDRLQA

-111 GLSALQGISERRMV
+111 GLSALQGITERRMV

-133 VSRSTVDAAVSAVA
+133 VSRSTVDAAVSAIA
-147 AAGVPTDVI
+147 SAGVPTDVI
-156 GFQYSDDALRRI
+156 GFQYSDEALRRI
-168 AAAAGGRLLTASDAG
+168 AGAAGGRLLTASDAA

-189 AALAVPSSAPAPSP
+189 AELVVPTTVPPPPTA
-203 SVVATPEP
+203 VATPEP

-223 GQNWQAGVLIVGTF
+223 GPNWQVGVLILGTF
-237 LVVFFV
+237 LVVFLV
-243 VMMLL
+243 VVLL
-248 TPRRSAAGRKLERHL
+248 FSPRGSTAGRKLEQHL
-263 EHYGAQEPVAAQEES
+263 GHYGTREPVAQEES
-278 QAAQAALV
+278 QAAQTAVA
-286 WTRRVMS
+286 WTAQVMGAER
-293 DVSAARLSDRLDL
+293 AARIANRLDL
-306 AGMKTNAAEW
+306 AGMKASPAEW
-316 TLLRICACAGLAA
+316 TLLRICVGVGFAA
-329 LLTLVTTW
+329 LLTLLTTW
-337 WIGIPVGALSGWL
+337 WAGVPLGALCGWL
-350 VTALVVKARISKR
+350 LTALYVRMRTSKR

-376 LVASS
+376 LVSSS

-386 SLAQSIDAVVRDDNQ
+386 SLAQSIDAVVREDTQ
-401 PAAGEFSRALAAT
+401 PSAAEFSRALAAT

-427 ALRMRSADL
+427 AARMRSADL

-442 IRIQRQVG
+442 VRIQRQVG
-450 GNLAEVLMN
+450 GNLAEVLLN
-459 TVTTMRDRSQ
+459 TVTTMRDRAQ

-493 GLAGFL
+493 GLAAFL
-499 FWMRPEYMRPL
+499 FWFRSEYMRPL
-510 YTTLIG
+510 YTTVVGIG
-516 IVMLAFAAVMVVLGS
+516 MLSFASLMVVLGS

>member
-1 MRRVLAGLVI
+1 MTRVVAGFLV
-11 GALLTFV
+11 GVLLTFA
-18 FSAFAVASAAPSRGV
+18 FSAFASAAPTRGV

-42 MAQGRIAVARQA
+42 MAPDRIVVARQA
-54 IATYVG
+54 ISTYVS
-60 SLPADVQVGLVA
+60 SLPDDVQVGLVA
-72 FSTQPSLVMAPTA
+72 FSSRPSLVLAPTA
-85 DRGALIGALNQLQA
+85 DRAAFSGALDSLQA

-133 VSRSTVDAAVSAVA
+133 VSRSTVDAAVAEVA
-147 AAGVPTDVI
+147 SAGVPTDVI
-156 GFQYSDDALRRI
+156 GFQYSDEALRRI
-168 AAAAGGRLLTASDAG
+168 SAAAGGRLLTASDAP

-189 AALAVPSSAPAPSP
+189 AALAVPASVAATP
-203 SVVATPEP
+203 SVAAPLPAV
-211 APVPVAV
+211 APVPAPGLNWAAV
-218 PAPTP
+218 
-223 GQNWQAGVLIVGTF
+223 VLIAGTF

-243 VMMLL
+243 VIMLL
-248 TPRRSAAGRKLERHL
+248 MPRRSTAGRKLEQHL
-263 EHYGAQEPVAAQEES
+263 EHYGAQEPVAQEES
-278 QAAQAALV
+278 QAAQTAV
-286 WTRRVMS
+286 DWTRRVMS
-293 DVSAARLSDRLDL
+293 EDGAARLADRLDL
-306 AGMKTNAAEW
+306 AGMKASPAEW
-316 TLLRICACAGLAA
+316 TLLRLCAGAGLAA
-329 LLTLVTTW
+329 LLTLPTTW
-337 WIGIPVGALSGWL
+337 WIGVPLGALLGWL
-350 VTALVVKARISKR
+350 LAALVVRARASKR

-386 SLAQSIDAVVRDDNQ
+386 SLAQSIDAVVRDDTQ
-401 PAAGEFSRALAAT
+401 PTAGEFSRALAAT

-427 ALRMRSADL
+427 AARMCSADL
-436 TWVVMA
+436 AWVVMA
-442 IRIQRQVG
+442 VRIQRQVG

-459 TVTTMRDRSQ
+459 TVSTMRDRSQ

-487 LVGLPI
+487 LVGLPVF
-493 GLAGFL
+493 LAGFL
-499 FWMRPEYMRPL
+499 FLFRAEYMRPL

-516 IVMLAFAAVMVVLGS
+516 IVMLSCAAVLVVLGS